1 MSSEIRTPAI
11 IARNL
16 TRKFGD
22 FTAVDNVSFEVAH
35 GEIFGF
41 LGPNGSG
48 KSTTIKML
56 TGLMMPSSGEGVVA
70 GIDVSQNPDGVRRH
84 IGYMSQKFSLYQNLT
99 VKENLRFYSDVYEI
113 PIDEMNVRISETINR
128 LDLAEYKNKLARDLP
143 AGVRQRLALGVSYIH
158 KPDILFL
165 DEPTAGVDPS
175 QRRVFWDWIYDLS
188 ASGVAVFVTTH
199 YMDEVEHCERIGLI
213 NDGVIIALGSTRDL
227 KIETAGGLP
236 VAVES
241 TDTANEIKLP
251 DDIISRFNLKP
262 VSNKYETTLE
272 SEDKLRELKSILKDR
287 GLAFKLT
294 LDLPCMEDVFTSIMR
309 SGDAQ

>member
-1 MSSEIRTPAI
+1 MSSDNRAPAI
-11 IARNL
+11 LARNL

-22 FTAVDNVSFEVAH
+22 FTAVDNVSFDVAQ

-99 VKENLRFYSDVYEI
+99 VIENLRFYSDVYEI
-113 PIDEMNVRISETINR
+113 PINEMNTRISETISR
-128 LDLAEYKNKLARDLP
+128 LDLDEYENKLARDLP

-158 KPDILFL
+158 KPGILFL

-175 QRRVFWDWIYDLS
+175 QRRVFWDWIYGLS
-188 ASGVAVFVTTH
+188 ASGVAIFVTTH

-213 NDGVIIALGSTRDL
+213 NDGAIIALGSTRNL
-227 KIETAGGLP
+227 KIKTAGGLP
-236 VAVES
+236 VVVEY
-241 TDTANEIKLP
+241 TGTANGTILP
-251 DDIISRFNLKP
+251 DGIISRFNLKL
-262 VSNKYETTLE
+262 VANKYETTLE
-272 SEDKLRELKSILKDR
+272 SEDKLRELKSILKDK

-294 LDLPCMEDVFTSIMR
+294 LDLPSMEDVFTSIMK
-309 SGDAQ
+309 SGDAR